1 MLQDRRSEP
10 RPLPSCPR
18 DPQGRGHSAGKGSR
32 RHRTSAAAC
41 AIWAWGRNVG
51 RVPGTGHLISQ
62 CPPPAPS
69 APGASTGDAIGY
81 QHRQGREEPSH
92 GALSRPR
99 AHGRPCGGRVW
110 PQLPLHVSQ
119 ATRADTHSHAPI
131 PDATRGQA
139 AQRSQGA
146 SPAGPHPPGPEA
158 GIPRGH
164 PQLSARGHHEG
175 QLCAHRPRTQ
185 DPAPRT
191 PAQKRASSG
200 VCLPWLQCS
209 ARAARPPR
217 SHCRHQSSKGPTRGP
232 GPAGCPRESGTGH
245 GGGSHPLAR
254 CSSVPPRP
262 QRLKAQA
269 RPRGPGASSP
279 GSCGIL
285 AACGEGL
292 GVPSAFLKGSRV
304 LCSDSVAAPL
314 QLEGT
319 DEEGRSEPEHR
330 HGALRFGSDPRWER
344 HPQAAASR
352 VSTPPRPG
360 ASPRFSEKS
369 CPREGPGLPRSD
381 PPPAPGTWFSAGR
394 LPSQRRPP
402 PPPGP
407 QHPAPCPWRR
417 SRGLSSAA
425 WGVPGGNA
433 SEASA
438 QAQESRVKQLNCWFS
453 CSWNLPPAQG
463 RPHAAGG
470 PREAVPSRRRPR
482 PPSRGT
488 KKRRKE
494 RPPALSH
501 AAPPGRQVVG
511 SPPPP
516 SRRQPCS
523 RESGRQLA
531 RGLSLGGLGSAGRP
545 QLHSTRVLGATPL
558 EPPPSLCRDLPRLCG
573 SLPPP
578 GPYTPYSLPTC
589 PAPP

>member
-10 RPLPSCPR
+10 RLLPGPLPSCPR

-32 RHRTSAAAC
+32 GHRTSAAAC

-158 GIPRGH
+158 GIPRGR

-209 ARAARPPR
+209 AQAARPPR

-245 GGGSHPLAR
+245 GGGATPSPDAPLCPLAPNVR
-254 CSSVPPRP
+254 RPR
-262 QRLKAQA
+262 
-269 RPRGPGASSP
+269 RGPGARVRAHLDPVGSSQP
-279 GSCGIL
+279 VGKAWG
-285 AACGEGL
+285 
-292 GVPSAFLKGSRV
+292 
-304 LCSDSVAAPL
+304 
-314 QLEGT
+314 
-319 DEEGRSEPEHR
+319 
-330 HGALRFGSDPRWER
+330 
-344 HPQAAASR
+344 
-352 VSTPPRPG
+352 
-360 ASPRFSEKS
+360 
-369 CPREGPGLPRSD
+369 CP
-381 PPPAPGTWFSAGR
+381 
-394 LPSQRRPP
+394 LPS
-402 PPPGP
+402 
-407 QHPAPCPWRR
+407 
-417 SRGLSSAA
+417 SRGL
-425 WGVPGGNA
+425 G
-433 SEASA
+433 
-438 QAQESRVKQLNCWFS
+438 C
-453 CSWNLPPAQG
+453 PA
-463 RPHAAGG
+463 
-470 PREAVPSRRRPR
+470 
-482 PPSRGT
+482 
-488 KKRRKE
+488 
-494 RPPALSH
+494 PALSRLLSSWRGRTRRG
-501 AAPPGRQVVG
+501 AQSQSTGTGRCGLAQTPGG
-511 SPPPP
+511 SAT
-516 SRRQPCS
+516 RRQP
-523 RESGRQLA
+523 
-531 RGLSLGGLGSAGRP
+531 P
-545 QLHSTRVLGATPL
+545 QG
-558 EPPPSLCRDLPRLCG
+558 
-573 SLPPP
+573 
-578 GPYTPYSLPTC
+578 
-589 PAPP
+589 

>member
-1 MLQDRRSEP
+1 MRPRPNHSAKDRDTGFSSSWPQANLWYPAHAWRKASTTACWRSFCWAGRREAGRGDASEGPRSTSGGQEAVLQDRRSEP

-32 RHRTSAAAC
+32 GHRTSAAAC

-110 PQLPLHVSQ
+110 PQLPLHVFQ
-119 ATRADTHSHAPI
+119 ATRVDTHSHAPI

-139 AQRSQGA
+139 TQRSQGA

-158 GIPRGH
+158 GIPRGR

-209 ARAARPPR
+209 AQAARPPR

-262 QRLKAQA
+262 QRPKAQE

-304 LCSDSVAAPL
+304 PCSGSVAAPL

-352 VSTPPRPG
+352 VSPPPRPG
-360 ASPRFSEKS
+360 ASPCFSEKS
-369 CPREGPGLPRSD
+369 CPREGPGLPHSD
-381 PPPAPGTWFSAGR
+381 PRPLLVPGSLRGAFPA
-394 LPSQRRPP
+394 
-402 PPPGP
+402 
-407 QHPAPCPWRR
+407 
-417 SRGLSSAA
+417 SAA
-425 WGVPGGNA
+425 RPHPRG
-433 SEASA
+433 
-438 QAQESRVKQLNCWFS
+438 RRI
-453 CSWNLPPAQG
+453 LPPVLGVALGGSHLQLG
-463 RPHAAGG
+463 GSPAEMPLRPL
-470 PREAVPSRRRPR
+470 
-482 PPSRGT
+482 
-488 KKRRKE
+488 RKHK
-494 RPPALSH
+494 SH
-501 AAPPGRQVVG
+501 A
-511 SPPPP
+511 
-516 SRRQPCS
+516 
-523 RESGRQLA
+523 
-531 RGLSLGGLGSAGRP
+531 
-545 QLHSTRVLGATPL
+545 
-558 EPPPSLCRDLPRLCG
+558 
-573 SLPPP
+573 
-578 GPYTPYSLPTC
+578 
-589 PAPP
+589 